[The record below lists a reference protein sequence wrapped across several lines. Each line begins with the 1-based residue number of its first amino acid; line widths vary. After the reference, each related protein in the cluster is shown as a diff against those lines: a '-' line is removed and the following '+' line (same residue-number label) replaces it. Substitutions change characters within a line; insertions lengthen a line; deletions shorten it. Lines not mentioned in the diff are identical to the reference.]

1 MVLNNTKVSTE
12 NKSLLSRISSEKVK
26 KYTNNLLRKPL
37 KYSYLNSILHGTII
51 PTPILKRL
59 HNCIICTIYFG
70 YHYVIPK
77 R

>member
-26 KYTNNLLRKPL
+26 KYTKNLLRKLL
-37 KYSYLNSILHGTII
+37 KYSYLSSILHGTII
-51 PTPILKRL
+51 QTPILKCL
-59 HNCIICTIYFG
+59 HSCIKYAIYFG